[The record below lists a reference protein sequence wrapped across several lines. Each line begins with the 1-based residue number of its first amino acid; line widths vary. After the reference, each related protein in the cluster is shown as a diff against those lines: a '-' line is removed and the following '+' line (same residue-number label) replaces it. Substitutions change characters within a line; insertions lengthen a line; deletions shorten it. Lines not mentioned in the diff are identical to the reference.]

1 MNILKVRKALTITA
15 ISSLLLSLIMLFV
28 LNAKSSLEIMYY
40 PFNIVGD
47 SLRKLSLSSSVG
59 NILAILIYILICS
72 IPSIIYFYKFK
83 KNKNKKMDYILIG
96 TSVYLLYAIYQFINP
111 MDLYSLIPE
120 EFYGTSEF
128 ITMGKLSVAMMF
140 YIIII
145 SYFVLL
151 SLTSLSGEEEHNKG
165 KSLKSLQII
174 LTLFLVSDVIM
185 IFYFGFFNVLS
196 EINKPQFLFYIIKY
210 LLTVAPII
218 MSMTVIFTG
227 IKLINDFGENQYGEN
242 VIANIRKI
250 YEYGKITV
258 YLSVL
263 SSLFINGLQL
273 LLSSSINEIN
283 MFLSIPFVPLIVA
296 FVGIILCKYFQ
307 ESKDL
312 YDDNNSI
319 I

>member
-1 MNILKVRKALTITA
+1 MNILKIKKALTITA

-47 SLRKLSLSSSVG
+47 SLRKLSLSSRVG
-59 NILAILIYILICS
+59 NVLAILIYILICS

-83 KNKNKKMDYILIG
+83 KNKKIDYILIG
-96 TSVYLLYAIYQFINP
+96 TSLYLLYAIYQFINP

-151 SLTSLSGEEEHNKG
+151 SLTSLSVEEEHNKG

-210 LLTVAPII
+210 LLTVDPII
-218 MSMTVIFTG
+218 MSMAVIFTG